1 MERAKPG
8 YLFLHAR
15 NQPKSQLK
23 ITPKS
28 KQGLTAKC
36 HIKRTNP
43 YSTCPGQ
50 EGTRSSRSRGAHR
63 VGRAITPDGRILV
76 SPGCAAVPGHIQRA
90 QTLVARLFWRSQ
102 MHQMA
107 GKRAHLFLCLCF
119 SVHLHNIK
127 TFILSSMNHMVHTL
141 FFFFKCTPLPQ
152 GHLVTFCITQW

>member
-15 NQPKSQLK
+15 NQLKSQLK
-23 ITPKS
+23 ITLKS

-43 YSTCPGQ
+43 YGTCPGQ
-50 EGTRSSRSRGAHR
+50 EGTRRSRSRGAHR
-63 VGRAITPDGRILV
+63 VGRTITPDGWTLV

-90 QTLVARLFWRSQ
+90 QTLVAQLFWRSQ
-102 MHQMA
+102 MYQMA

-127 TFILSSMNHMVHTL
+127 TFILSSMNHVVHTL
-141 FFFFKCTPLPQ
+141 LFVFKCTPLPQ
-152 GHLVTFCITQW
+152 GHLVTLCITQW